1 LAQTDCIAAFNTA
14 DFQYQ
19 NISAMGEPTATQIGE
34 GASGGLAGALIS
46 KIQKT
51 QITAILGGYSHAKQ
65 LADTRFVR
73 FLNAADTCS
82 IRQQKLSILGA
93 I

>member
-1 LAQTDCIAAFNTA
+1 LTLAQTDCVAAFNTA

-51 QITAILGGYSHAKQ
+51 QNTANLGGYSHAKQ

-73 FLNAADTCS
+73 FLNAAD
-82 IRQQKLSILGA
+82 KGFK
-93 I
+93 

>member
-1 LAQTDCIAAFNTA
+1 MVYFAVRFNTV

-19 NISAMGEPTATQIGE
+19 NISALDEPTATQIGA

-51 QITAILGGYSHAKQ
+51 QDTAICWWDIDS
-65 LADTRFVR
+65 
-73 FLNAADTCS
+73 
-82 IRQQKLSILGA
+82 
-93 I
+93 

>member
-1 LAQTDCIAAFNTA
+1 
-14 DFQYQ
+14 
-19 NISAMGEPTATQIGE
+19 MGAPTATQIGE

-51 QITAILGGYSHAKQ
+51 QNTANLGGYSHAKQ

-73 FLNAADTCS
+73 FLNAADN
-82 IRQQKLSILGA
+82 LAGLGLRMGGCPVGA
-93 I
+93 GVGAAHRTVCTSHAGPGLC